1 MLVVGDSVILVGSY
15 LLVIIRLAGCQE
27 GFSLLLFR
35 CRTSLSYQDYE
46 WHGYWD

>member
-1 MLVVGDSVILVGSY
+1 MLVVGDRVILVGNH
-15 LLVIIRLAGCQE
+15 LLVIIRLAGYQE

-35 CRTSLSYQDYE
+35 CRTSLPYQEYE